1 MVVASRLRLQIK
13 QRHAAQRHCQYQ
25 NINFKVVVP
34 QTHKSIIIRCKSD
47 KVPPPKKS
55 WPSEH
60 PEKKQ
65 LRQLK
70 NAMSGKKDKTTNGG
84 GSEGSGSSKNVP
96 EPTRRQLYVVALHQA
111 IPFVGFGIMDNAIL
125 LLAGEAIDIYLGVTL
140 GISTMCAAAIGNIV
154 SDLCGV
160 VFGTM
165 IEDALLGW
173 SKRIEKL
180 TNGRISLPPMPKL
193 SYDQRN
199 LRSVRWS
206 SQLGCAA
213 GLTVGCVI
221 GMFPLL
227 FFPTQKEKDEDKIS
241 NNENKNKLLENGQH
255 NNNNEQLLKEI
266 NEWKSKHAEVVD
278 RLRVLEREK
287 QDKLWDRGY

>member
-1 MVVASRLRLQIK
+1 MLQRPSMVVASRLRLSIT
-13 QRHAAQRHCQYQ
+13 QRHCQYQ
-25 NINFKVVVP
+25 NINLLHKVVP
-34 QTHKSIIIRCKSD
+34 QIHKSTIIRCKSD
-47 KVPPPKKS
+47 KVPSKS
-55 WPSEH
+55 YWPSEH
-60 PEKKQ
+60 PEKKR
-65 LRQLK
+65 LKELK
-70 NAMSGKKDKTTNGG
+70 NVMSGKKDKT
-84 GSEGSGSSKNVP
+84 GSEGGSKNIP
-96 EPTRRQLYVVALHQA
+96 EPTRHQLYVVALHQA

-180 TNGRISLPPMPKL
+180 TNGRITLPPMPKL

-227 FFPTQKEKDEDKIS
+227 FFPTQKEKDEDKIA

-255 NNNNEQLLKEI
+255 NNNNNNDEQLLKEM

-278 RLRVLEREK
+278 RVRVLEREK
-287 QDKLWDRGY
+287 QDKLWDRG